1 MAKHS
6 PHHPKVNGLNVA
18 ATDGTGRENDKCWVN
33 FFVVGK
39 LAYLMSS
46 KHASL
51 LRFTLVT
58 MFITVIRDA
67 TCMTVKFFNFF
78 SAQNFIKRL
87 TCSGG

>member
-6 PHHPKVNGLNVA
+6 PLHPKVNGLNLA

-46 KHASL
+46 KHAIL

-58 MFITVIRDA
+58 MFIAMIRDA
-67 TCMTVKFFNFF
+67 TCMTVKYFNFF
-78 SAQNFIKRL
+78 LRKILLKD
-87 TCSGG
+87 

>member
-6 PHHPKVNGLNVA
+6 PLHPKVKGLNLA

-58 MFITVIRDA
+58 MFIAMSRDA
-67 TCMTVKFFNFF
+67 TCMTVKFFQFF
-78 SAQNFIKRL
+78 FCAKFY
-87 TCSGG
+87 